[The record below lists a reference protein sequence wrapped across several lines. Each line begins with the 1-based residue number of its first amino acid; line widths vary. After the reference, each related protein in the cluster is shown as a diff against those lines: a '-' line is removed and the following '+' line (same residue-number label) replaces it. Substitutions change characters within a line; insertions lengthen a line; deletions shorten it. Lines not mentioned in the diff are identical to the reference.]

1 MRRRVEFGKNAKQ
14 AQAPRFDMKTHAS
27 IQLALAVAILAL
39 PIAQGAAA
47 SQKKSKDRSAK
58 EPSPIDQLL
67 AATPATPASNAS
79 SPGSTFSAGA
89 PLLDIAS
96 DVHARNLGDLV
107 TIVVL
112 DQASATSQGTTTQQ
126 RTSSANASVSSLF
139 GAKSP
144 HNALKNLAN
153 MSGQQQLN
161 GQGAT
166 SRQTT
171 VSTTVSARVIRV
183 LPNGDLIVQGDK
195 LISINSEYQTVSL
208 RGIVRP
214 VDLGAGN
221 SVSSNQ
227 VEDLEVRINGRG
239 VVNDAIRRPN
249 FLYRLF
255 LGILPF

>member
-1 MRRRVEFGKNAKQ
+1 MRR
-14 AQAPRFDMKTHAS
+14 QAPRLRQIITSFLFSTLLLSMS
-27 IQLALAVAILAL
+27 LG
-39 PIAQGAAA
+39 AQN
-47 SQKKSKDRSAK
+47 KSHKDQPAK
-58 EPSPIDQLL
+58 EPSPIDRLL
-67 AATPATPASNAS
+67 AANPPSAAANST
-79 SPGSTFSAGA
+79 SPGSTFSTTS
-89 PLLDIAS
+89 PLLDLAS
-96 DVHARNLGDLV
+96 DVHARNAGDLV

-112 DQASATSQGTTTQQ
+112 DQASATSQGVTTQQ
-126 RTSSANASVSSLF
+126 RTSSANASISSLF

-144 HNALKNLAN
+144 HNALNNLAKIN
-153 MSGQQQLN
+153 GQQQLN
-161 GQGAT
+161 GQGTT

-183 LPNGDLIVQGDK
+183 LGNGDLIVEGDK
-195 LISINSEYQTVSL
+195 LISINSEFQTVSL

-214 VDLGAGN
+214 VDLGPGN
-221 SVSSNQ
+221 SVGSNQ

>member
-1 MRRRVEFGKNAKQ
+1 
-14 AQAPRFDMKTHAS
+14 MKTRAC
-27 IQLALAVAILAL
+27 IRLAFALAVF
-39 PIAQGAAA
+39 AAVSA
-47 SQKKSKDRSAK
+47 PVATAAQKKTKDRPAK

-67 AATPATPASNAS
+67 AATTPTPTSNVA
-79 SPGSTFSAGA
+79 SPGSTFSPAS

-96 DVHARNLGDLV
+96 DVHARNIGDLV

-126 RTSSANASVSSLF
+126 RTSSANATVSSLF

-144 HNALKNLAN
+144 HNALTNLAN
-153 MSGQQQLN
+153 MSGQQQLK
-161 GQGAT
+161 GQGTT

-171 VSTTVSARVIRV
+171 VSTTVSARVSRV
-183 LPNGDLIVQGDK
+183 LPNGDLIVEGDK
-195 LISINSEYQTVSL
+195 LISINSEFQTVSL

-221 SVSSNQ
+221 SISSNQ

-249 FLYRLF
+249 FLYRLL
-255 LGILPF
+255 LGVLPF

>member
-1 MRRRVEFGKNAKQ
+1 MRKCGKHVATVVVRCTLALLLVSMSFAAQKKKSQ
-14 AQAPRFDMKTHAS
+14 DQAP
-27 IQLALAVAILAL
+27 
-39 PIAQGAAA
+39 
-47 SQKKSKDRSAK
+47 K
-58 EPSPIDQLL
+58 EPSPIDRLL
-67 AATPATPASNAS
+67 ATTPAAPDS
-79 SPGSTFSAGA
+79 SICLPGSTFSTTA
-89 PLLDIAS
+89 PLLDLAS
-96 DVHARNLGDLV
+96 DVHARNAGDLV

-112 DQASATSQGTTTQQ
+112 DQASATSQGATTQQ
-126 RTSSANASVSSLF
+126 RTSSANSSISSLF

-144 HNALKNLAN
+144 HNVLNSLAN
-153 MSGQQQLN
+153 INGQQQLN
-161 GQGAT
+161 GQGTT

-183 LPNGDLIVQGDK
+183 LPNGDLIVEGAK
-195 LISINSEYQTVSL
+195 LISINSEFQTVSL

-214 VDLGAGN
+214 VDLGPGN
-221 SVSSNQ
+221 SVGSNQ

>member
-1 MRRRVEFGKNAKQ
+1 MHKR
-14 AQAPRFDMKTHAS
+14 
-27 IQLALAVAILAL
+27 AL
-39 PIAQGAAA
+39 PIWRIVVRSTLPIVILSVSYAA
-47 SQKKSKDRSAK
+47 QKKANNNQATK

-67 AATPATPASNAS
+67 ATTPTQANASIS
-79 SPGSTFSAGA
+79 SPGSTFSATS
-89 PLLDIAS
+89 PLLDLAS
-96 DVHARNLGDLV
+96 DVHARNAGDLV

-112 DQASATSQGTTTQQ
+112 DQASATSQGVTTQQ
-126 RTSSANASVSSLF
+126 RTSSANASISSLF
-139 GAKSP
+139 GAKSA
-144 HNALKNLAN
+144 HNALNNLAN
-153 MSGQQQLN
+153 INGQQQLN
-161 GQGAT
+161 GQGTT

-183 LPNGDLIVQGDK
+183 LPNGDLIVEGKK
-195 LISINSEYQTVSL
+195 LISINSEFQNVSL
-208 RGIVRP
+208 RGIVRT
-214 VDLGAGN
+214 VDLGPTN

>member
-1 MRRRVEFGKNAKQ
+1 MRSVTSNCFTRRAGTFTALLL
-14 AQAPRFDMKTHAS
+14 AISLSSPAS
-27 IQLALAVAILAL
+27 GLGI
-39 PIAQGAAA
+39 
-47 SQKKSKDRSAK
+47 KKLLSNSK

-67 AATPATPASNAS
+67 ATTPANTSTVS
-79 SPGSTFSAGA
+79 SIPSSGSLYSDGA
-89 PLLDIAS
+89 PLIDIAS
-96 DVHARNLGDLV
+96 DYRARNVGDLV

-112 DQASATSQGTTTQQ
+112 DQASATSQGTTNSQ
-126 RTSSANASVSSLF
+126 RQSSASASITSLF

-144 HNALKNLAN
+144 KNALNQLAN
-153 MSGQQQLN
+153 MN
-161 GQGAT
+161 GQNQLKGQGTT

-183 LPNGDLIVQGDK
+183 LPNGDFIVAGSK
-195 LISINSEYQTVSL
+195 LIAINSESQTVAL

-214 VDLGAGN
+214 VDLGYTD
-221 SVSSNQ
+221 SVLSNQ